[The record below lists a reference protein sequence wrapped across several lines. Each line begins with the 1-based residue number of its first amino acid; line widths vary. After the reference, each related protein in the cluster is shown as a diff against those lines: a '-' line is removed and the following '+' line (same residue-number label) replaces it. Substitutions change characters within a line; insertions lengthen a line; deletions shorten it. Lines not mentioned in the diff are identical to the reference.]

1 MLWKLCGSQH
11 TFESALEA
19 PVIHISV
26 EVHNVLD
33 CELGDSFCVME
44 PLWKSTE
51 YESAS
56 KHPMITILIEFH
68 NVLDCE
74 FEGSSCIMEPLWK
87 STEI

>member
-26 EVHNVLD
+26 EIHNVLD

-56 KHPMITILIEFH
+56 KHPVIHIFVEFH
-68 NVLDCE
+68 NGYGPV
-74 FEGSSCIMEPLWK
+74 MEVNTNMNHGVPRG
-87 STEI
+87 

>member
-26 EVHNVLD
+26 EIHNVLD

-44 PLWKSTE
+44 LLWKST
-51 YESAS
+51 
-56 KHPMITILIEFH
+56 KI
-68 NVLDCE
+68 
-74 FEGSSCIMEPLWK
+74 
-87 STEI
+87 